1 MSNEITEL
9 LDLLYQRKISL
20 DEVADRF
27 RARSWP
33 SHPQH
38 KAETFAEVAE
48 ADLTDP
54 DPYIP
59 ESYDDV
65 LAAYDRGRLTDSQ
78 YEVLANAIAEAAIAM
93 FG

>member
-1 MSNEITEL
+1 MRNEVKEL
-9 LDLLYQRKISL
+9 LDLLYERKMSL
-20 DEVADRF
+20 DEVAERF

-33 SHPQH
+33 GHPQNS
-38 KAETFAEVAE
+38 AGTFAEVAS
-48 ADLTDP
+48 ADSADP

-78 YEVLANAIAEAAIAM
+78 YEVLANVIAEASQLSD
-93 FG
+93 